1 MLAAMSLLAIA
12 QPPVPHPEW
21 TLGPWAIEHLPSALL
36 KTGPWGVAV
45 WQWMALVLLLAL
57 AVVLGMLLGS
67 VAHAVLLRIARRVWR
82 ATQLDDL
89 ILAESR
95 NPLRFA
101 WMLTILGVCAPFIGF
116 GPVGQG
122 RIGQLL
128 GVGLL
133 LLIFDLLRRLV
144 DVAATRLLQRP
155 WAASRFSGRTL
166 IPLAQRVLK
175 GGIVVLAVLAVL
187 NEFGY
192 PVSTMLAGLGIGG
205 IALAL
210 AAQKTVE
217 NLFGAFSI
225 AADQPFQ
232 VGDFVRVANEAEGT
246 VEHIGLRSTRLRT
259 ADRTLVTLPNGQLAE
274 KRLETFAARDRFLV
288 SFQVRVVYGTTS
300 DQLRTI
306 ISGIEARLQQE
317 PSFHAQG
324 SFARLGNLGASSLDI
339 DVTAFFKADDFD
351 HLRNLRQ
358 DLLLDI
364 LGIVEGAGTSLAYP
378 TQTIR
383 LAGAAGEPSPASERT
398 G

>member
-1 MLAAMSLLAIA
+1 MLAAMSLFALA
-12 QPPVPHPEW
+12 QPPVPEPEW
-21 TLGPWAIEHLPSALL
+21 TLGPWAAEHLHTALL
-36 KTGPWGVAV
+36 RVGPWGVAV
-45 WQWMALVLLLAL
+45 WQWVALVVLVAL
-57 AVVLGMLLGS
+57 AVVLGMVLGS
-67 VAHAVLLRIARRVWR
+67 ITHAVLLRFARRVWSR
-82 ATQLDDL
+82 TQLDDL
-89 ILAESR
+89 ILAHSR
-95 NPLRFA
+95 GPLRFA
-101 WMLTILGVCAPFIGF
+101 WTLTLFGICAPFIGF
-116 GPVGQG
+116 GAVGQR

-166 IPLAQRVLK
+166 IPLAQRLLK
-175 GGIVVLAVLAVL
+175 GGIAVLAVLAVL
-187 NEFGY
+187 HEFGY

-259 ADRTLVTLPNGQLAE
+259 ADRTLVTIPNGQLAE

-288 SFQVRVVYGTTS
+288 SFQVRLVYGTTS
-300 DQLRTI
+300 KQVRAI
-306 ISGIEARLQQE
+306 ISGIEARLRQA
-317 PSFHAQG
+317 PSCHAPG
-324 SFARLGNLGASSLDI
+324 SFVRLGALGVSSMDV
-339 DVTAFFKADDFD
+339 DVTAFFKARDFD
-351 HLRNLRQ
+351 ELRALRQ

-364 LGIVEGAGTSLAYP
+364 LAIVEDAGTSLAYP
-378 TQTIR
+378 TQTVR
-383 LAGAAGEPSPASERT
+383 LTGARPNRPDSEDAA
-398 G
+398 